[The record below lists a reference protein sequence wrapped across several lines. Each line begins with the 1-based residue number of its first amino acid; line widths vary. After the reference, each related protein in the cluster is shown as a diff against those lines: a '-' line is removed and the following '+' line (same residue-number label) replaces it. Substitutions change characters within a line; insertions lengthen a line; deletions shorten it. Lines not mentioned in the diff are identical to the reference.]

1 MANFSEETIQAVWEK
16 AISVPNN
23 DPNIWRQD
31 ECKAWIKR
39 TDYGNRNSKYGW
51 EIDHINPI
59 SMGGRDVISNLRPLQ
74 WKNNASRQNGALT
87 CCVTSSGT
95 DNIEI

>member
-1 MANFSEETIQAVWEK
+1 
-16 AISVPNN
+16 
-23 DPNIWRQD
+23 
-31 ECKAWIKR
+31 
-39 TDYGNRNSKYGW
+39 
-51 EIDHINPI
+51 
-59 SMGGRDVISNLRPLQ
+59 MGGRDVISNLRPLQ

>member
-16 AISVPNN
+16 AISVSNN

-39 TDYGNRNSKYGW
+39 TIM
-51 EIDHINPI
+51 E
-59 SMGGRDVISNLRPLQ
+59 
-74 WKNNASRQNGALT
+74 
-87 CCVTSSGT
+87 
-95 DNIEI
+95 IEIVNMDGK